1 MPEERPVPKPRSRA
15 VRIPNRIPPRFVS
28 PRGRQLQVGGR
39 FARARQEI
47 RRRRPSTIRQF
58 ERFKASDIRTFTLAP
73 SEAVRFR
80 RTGVVKN
87 TRRLGVFTSQKR
99 ANETART
106 ASIRLGV
113 SASDFI
119 IVKAGNTH
127 TLFVKPRREIQRAI
141 QRPIPGSQQRIPSRR
156 L

>member
-1 MPEERPVPKPRSRA
+1 MVT
-15 VRIPNRIPPRFVS
+15 NRRPPRFVS
-28 PRGRQLQVGGR
+28 PRGRRLSIDAALERGKRGAQ
-39 FARARQEI
+39 
-47 RRRRPSTIRQF
+47 RRRTPSTIRQF
-58 ERFKASDIRTFTLAP
+58 ERFRASDIRTFTLAP

-87 TRRLGVFTSQKR
+87 ARRLGIFTSQKR

-113 SASDFI
+113 PASDFM

>member
-1 MPEERPVPKPRSRA
+1 MPPIKPTPKPK
-15 VRIPNRIPPRFVS
+15 PQTTRIPPRFVS

-39 FARARQEI
+39 FARARQEV
-47 RRRRPSTIRQF
+47 RRRRLSAIRQF
-58 ERFKASDIRTFTLAP
+58 ERFRASDIRTFTLAP
-73 SEAVRFR
+73 SEATRFR

-113 SASDFI
+113 PASDFI

-127 TLFVKPRREIQRAI
+127 TLFVKPRREFQRII
-141 QRPIPGSQQRIPSRR
+141 QRPIRTPRDLPSRK